1 MILSEGRK
9 KSNTNVR
16 TLEFQVPFFCKERQ
30 EKNDFL

>member
-1 MILSEGRK
+1 MAFVHGQ

-16 TLEFQVPFFCKERQ
+16 TLEFQVSFFCKERQ